1 MGVAAAAIDGGLLRR
16 EQGLDARGEARLRG
30 RLHEC
35 DGLLMQAAVRR
46 AALDAQL
53 CAHEQ
58 LKHGIADVRQRQG
71 RHGQQLLLG
80 HLRVKIVL
88 HGAVASRMI
97 EFWMILSDIAGLLLR
112 AVGEGHAPPGTV
124 LAV

>member
-1 MGVAAAAIDGGLLRR
+1 
-16 EQGLDARGEARLRG
+16 
-30 RLHEC
+30 
-35 DGLLMQAAVRR
+35 MQAAVRC

-88 HGAVASRMI
+88 HGAVASKMI

-124 LAV
+124 LAVGTGWR

>member
-16 EQGLDARGEARLRG
+16 EQGLDAQGKARLRRG
-30 RLHEC
+30 LHER
-35 DGLLMQAAVRR
+35 DRRLMQAAVRC

-58 LKHGIADVRQRQG
+58 LKHGVADVRQRQR

-97 EFWMILSDIAGLLLR
+97 EF
-112 AVGEGHAPPGTV
+112 E
-124 LAV
+124 